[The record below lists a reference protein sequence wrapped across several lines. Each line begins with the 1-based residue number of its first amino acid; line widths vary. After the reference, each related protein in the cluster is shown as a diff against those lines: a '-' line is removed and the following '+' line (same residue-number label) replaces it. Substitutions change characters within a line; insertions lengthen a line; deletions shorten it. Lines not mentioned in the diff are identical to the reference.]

1 MPTKWKISNTEL
13 PMPPVIADQR
23 VLRKQTVD
31 ALIDQFPFAVDSGP
45 QSFEYQ
51 LKGLI
56 FPKAAKEALWEDIK
70 NAEEPTVQIQVADED
85 VALFGQ
91 YEGRYA
97 VSKSSIKING
107 PNFTSVEGVETPV
120 WTYDITF
127 IQFAEHT
134 SLADGEEGTLTGDE
148 SGTGFAGIEDLIG
161 EFDFD
166 KFIFTLGDL
175 FSI

>member
-1 MPTKWKISNTEL
+1 
-13 PMPPVIADQR
+13 MPPRIADQR

-45 QSFEYQ
+45 QSFELQ

-56 FPKAAKEALWEDIK
+56 FPKVAKEALWEDIK
-70 NAEEPTVQIQVADED
+70 NAEEPTVQIEVADED
-85 VALFGQ
+85 VELFGQ

-97 VSKSSIKING
+97 VSKSSIKIDG
-107 PNFTSVEGVETPV
+107 PNFTTIEGVETAV

-127 IQFAEHT
+127 IQFADQTH
-134 SLADGEEGTLTGDE
+134 LADADEGSLDGDE
-148 SGTGFAGIEDLIG
+148 SSIGFAGIEDLLG

-166 KFIFTLGDL
+166 KFIFTLGSL
-175 FSI
+175 FTI